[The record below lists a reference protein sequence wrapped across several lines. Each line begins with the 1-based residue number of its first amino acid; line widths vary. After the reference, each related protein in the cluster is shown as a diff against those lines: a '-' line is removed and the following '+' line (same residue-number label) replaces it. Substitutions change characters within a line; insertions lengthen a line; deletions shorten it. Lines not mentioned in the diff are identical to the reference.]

1 MALRSVV
8 AQLFATLEKKEILT
22 KADISS
28 ILANA
33 KRDAESLRPDPGNAA
48 AGLVDNLARQV
59 LNLG

>member
-1 MALRSVV
+1 MDTTAQLHGQALSMALRSVV

-33 KRDAESLRPDPGNAA
+33 KRDAESLSSA
-48 AGLVDNLARQV
+48 
-59 LNLG
+59 